1 MRLIAVLFGIVP
13 VCTLALTLPGRNAA
27 SETLADWWVGTYDN
41 SSQVA
46 ANSAPSV
53 PDVPEL
59 TRTARRMTLERVT
72 APQLGDVVL
81 LLHEYKA
88 PAMATAHR
96 ARVMVLKDLGDDRI
110 RAVQHFFK
118 DGPTY
123 DRKPTDAATVAA
135 MKGEDFNFYPGCDLF
150 FTFNPKAGRYEGGMP
165 SRTCVYE
172 HATDGFVYAEFDQF
186 IWPRATWYRDR
197 SVKIATGTV
206 RGSIDGFAY
215 LRFGKVD

>member
-1 MRLIAVLFGIVP
+1 MRA
-13 VCTLALTLPGRNAA
+13 LALLLALAPAPALADAA
-27 SETLADWWVGTYDN
+27 QLADWWSGNYDN
-41 SSQVA
+41 RAQVA
-46 ANSAPSV
+46 ANSAAGE

-59 TRTARRMTLERVT
+59 TRTARRMTIERVT
-72 APQLGDVVL
+72 APKLGAVVV

-88 PAMATAHR
+88 PDMGVANR
-96 ARVMVLKDLGDDRI
+96 ARVYVLKDLPDGRV

-123 DRKPTDAATVAA
+123 DRKPTDAAAVAA
-135 MKGEDFNFYPGCDLF
+135 MTPGDFNFYPGCDLF
-150 FTFNPKAGRYEGGMP
+150 FTLDAKTGRYAGGMP

-197 SVKIATGTV
+197 SVRIASGTV
-206 RGSIDGFAY
+206 RGSIDGFSY
-215 LRFGKVD
+215 LRFGKID